1 MIRKL
6 VNALRAN
13 PAVSGWLVNE
23 TATVS
28 SQVFYV
34 MQKKETSRR
43 VETREWN
50 CTVYHRHGENGR
62 YLGSSSFAVGRVH
75 TKAELDKKVADAVF
89 AARFVRN
96 AAFDLVK
103 GDRRR
108 TWKEREDATDPYEL
122 IDGIAGAFFSA
133 ATPVSRFNALE
144 VFHTR
149 TTVRIVNSEGVD
161 ATKTTAKVDVEAIPS
176 HDGPE
181 RKVELI
187 RMYAY
192 KTVDLDK
199 VREDA
204 RIAIADVALRY
215 DAGKLPAIGKA
226 DVVLRSDEV
235 EEFFRELV
243 GDLSYEGVYRK
254 NTDKKVGDMIQKDP
268 KGDLLTIGWTLS
280 SKADAFDRDGV
291 RLAPVTVV
299 ENGKLVSHYGSN
311 QYAQYLGMTPT
322 GSFPTITAARG
333 TSTAAKMTKKPH
345 LEIIALSGI
354 QIDVYSNYIGGEV
367 RLAVWFDG
375 KDRIPVSGFSFSGAI
390 DAALSDLVLSKET
403 VEGLR
408 YHGPKYLLL
417 KGMDVL

>member
-6 VNALRAN
+6 VNALAAN

-23 TATVS
+23 TATVA

-43 VETREWN
+43 VETREWTV
-50 CTVYHRHGENGR
+50 TVYRRHGADGR
-62 YLGSSSFAVGRVH
+62 YLGSSSFAVGRVQS
-75 TKAELDKKVADAVF
+75 KAEIDRKVAEAVF
-89 AARFVRN
+89 AAQFVKN

-103 GDRRR
+103 GERRR
-108 TWKEREDATDPYEL
+108 TWKEKEDASDPYEL
-122 IDGIAGAFFSA
+122 IDGVASAFFEAS
-133 ATPVSRFNALE
+133 TPVSRFNALE

-161 ATKTTAKVDVEAIPS
+161 LTKTTAKVDVEAIPS
-176 HDGPE
+176 HDGPD

-187 RMYAY
+187 RMFAY
-192 KTVDLDK
+192 KTVDLEK

-204 RIAIADVALRY
+204 KTAIADVALRY
-215 DAGKLPAIGKA
+215 DAGRLPAIGKA

-235 EEFFRELV
+235 EEFFRELI

-254 NTDKKVGDMIQKDP
+254 STDKQIGDMIQKDP
-268 KGDLLTIGWTLS
+268 KGDRLTVGWTLS
-280 SKADAFDRDGV
+280 TKADAFDRDGV
-291 RLAPVTVV
+291 LLAPVTVV
-299 ENGKLVSHYGSN
+299 DQGKLVSHYGSN
-311 QYAQYLGMTPT
+311 QYAQYLGMKPT
-322 GSFPTITAARG
+322 GSFPTLAVARG
-333 TSTAAKMTKKPH
+333 TTTAAKIMKKPH

-354 QIDVYSNYIGGEV
+354 QIDVYSDYIGGEV

-375 KDRIPVSGFSFSGAI
+375 KNYIPVSGFSFSGRIEAV
-390 DAALSDLVLSKET
+390 LSDLVLSKET
-403 VEGLR
+403 VDGLR
-408 YHGPKYLLL
+408 YRGPKFLLL